1 MHLDFAMATDSRQI
15 FNVPNQ
21 ITMLRLVLSVVVFV
35 LVPLELYIPA
45 LIVFAV
51 AAGTDWV
58 DGYYAR
64 KYDQVTQL
72 GRILDPFCDKIII
85 CGSYILL
92 SVQMRDI
99 QADSFG
105 LSVQIAGWMA
115 VVVVGREL
123 LVTALRGFIEQHG
136 GDFSAKFSGKL
147 KMVFQCAAV
156 IGSLAVLSNPT
167 ESSDQLR
174 ATTLLLIW
182 LSVVSTIY
190 TGIIYIQAAIKTIG
204 DFKSS
209 YDATAAND

>member
-1 MHLDFAMATDSRQI
+1 MATDTQQI

-21 ITMLRLVLSVVVFV
+21 ITMLRLVLSIVVFV
-35 LVPLELYIPA
+35 LIPLELYIPA
-45 LIVFAV
+45 LIIFAV

-99 QADSFG
+99 QAESLG

-167 ESSDQLR
+167 ESSDGLR
-174 ATTLLLIW
+174 VTTLILIW

-204 DFKSS
+204 EFKSAD
-209 YDATAAND
+209 DAPAAND

>member
-1 MHLDFAMATDSRQI
+1 MAADNQQI

-21 ITMLRLVLSVVVFV
+21 ITMLRLVLSIVVFI
-35 LVPLELYIPA
+35 LIPLELYVA
-45 LIVFAV
+45 SLIVFAI
-51 AAGTDWV
+51 AAGTDWI

-99 QADSFG
+99 EATSYG
-105 LSVQIAGWMA
+105 LTVQIAGWMA

-156 IGSLAVLSNPT
+156 IGSLAVLAEPT
-167 ESSDQLR
+167 ESSEGLR
-174 ATTLLLIW
+174 LATLILIW
-182 LSVVSTIY
+182 LSVVSTVH

-204 DFKSS
+204 EFKSTDS
-209 YDATAAND
+209 PPAEHD

>member
-1 MHLDFAMATDSRQI
+1 MATDTQQI

-21 ITMLRLVLSVVVFV
+21 ITMLRLVLSIVVFV

-45 LIVFAV
+45 LIIFAV

-99 QADSFG
+99 QAESLG

-167 ESSDQLR
+167 ESSDGLR
-174 ATTLLLIW
+174 VTTLILIW

-204 DFKSS
+204 EFKSA
-209 YDATAAND
+209 DAAPAANE

>member
-1 MHLDFAMATDSRQI
+1 MSIDRNEI

-21 ITMLRLVLSVVVFV
+21 ITMLRLLLSIVVFV
-35 LVPLELYIPA
+35 LIPLNLYMPA
-45 LIVFAV
+45 LVVFAI

-99 QADSFG
+99 DASISG
-105 LSVQIAGWMA
+105 MTVQIAGWMA

-156 IGSLAVLSNPT
+156 IGSLAVLINPV
-167 ESSDQLR
+167 ESSDVLR
-174 ATTLLLIW
+174 LVTLILIW
-182 LSVVSTIY
+182 LSVLSTVQ
-190 TGIIYIQAAIKTIG
+190 TGIIYIVAAVKTIG
-204 DFKSS
+204 KFKSTDEEPLNNS
-209 YDATAAND
+209 

>member
-1 MHLDFAMATDSRQI
+1 MSIDRNEI

-21 ITMLRLVLSVVVFV
+21 ITMLRLLLSIVVFV
-35 LVPLELYIPA
+35 LIPLNLYMPA
-45 LIVFAV
+45 LVVFAI

-99 QADSFG
+99 DASISG
-105 LSVQIAGWMA
+105 MTVQIAGWMA

-156 IGSLAVLSNPT
+156 IGSLAVLINPV
-167 ESSDQLR
+167 ESSDVLR
-174 ATTLLLIW
+174 LVTLILIW
-182 LSVVSTIY
+182 LSVLSTVH
-190 TGIIYIQAAIKTIG
+190 TGIIYIVAAVKTIG
-204 DFKSS
+204 KFKSTDEEPLNNS
-209 YDATAAND
+209 